1 MLYVEQKKKKPQ
13 VEILSPAGSYESF
26 LAAIHAGADAV
37 YAGGSRFGARA
48 FADNFTEE
56 TLKQAIDYAHFH
68 GRKVYLTVNT
78 LLKDREIE
86 TLHDY
91 LEPLYLHGLDAV
103 IVQDVGVLE
112 LIRGT
117 AGSLTVESQFFR
129 RRRIKS
135 GAALRTGQFLSGG
148 HGKRRFQIV
157 SVRTAVAGQPGIHQ
171 TETVKQFG
179 SGTESAAN
187 AGDAGALAQ
196 GESTVPL
203 PEGERSPRRKASLK
217 KKAKKSKRPR
227 LQ

>member
-1 MLYVEQKKKKPQ
+1 MIEEKKKPQ
-13 VEILSPAGSYESF
+13 IEILSPAGSYESF

-37 YAGGSRFGARA
+37 YAGGPRFGARA

-112 LIRGT
+112 LIRHDFPDLEIHAST
-117 AGSLTVESQFFR
+117 QMSSVNV
-129 RRRIKS
+129 K
-135 GAALRTGQFLSGG
+135 AAQFLQSQGVTRVVPAREISLEDFFFA
-148 HGKRRFQIV
+148 RRCMRISF
-157 SVRTAVAGQPGIHQ
+157 SIHR
-171 TETVKQFG
+171 
-179 SGTESAAN
+179 
-187 AGDAGALAQ
+187 DA
-196 GESTVPL
+196 
-203 PEGERSPRRKASLK
+203 
-217 KKAKKSKRPR
+217 
-227 LQ
+227 

>member
-1 MLYVEQKKKKPQ
+1 MIEEKKKPQ

-37 YAGGSRFGARA
+37 YAGGPRFGARA

-91 LEPLYLHGLDAV
+91 LEPLYLHGLYAV

-112 LIRGT
+112 LIRHDFPDLEIQ
-117 AGSLTVESQFFR
+117 GSAVFT
-129 RRRIKS
+129 KS
-135 GAALRTGQFLSGG
+135 GSDKSGPGKGDFSGRDSGDLSCN
-148 HGKRRFQIV
+148 RD
-157 SVRTAVAGQPGIHQ
+157 
-171 TETVKQFG
+171 
-179 SGTESAAN
+179 
-187 AGDAGALAQ
+187 GD
-196 GESTVPL
+196 
-203 PEGERSPRRKASLK
+203 
-217 KKAKKSKRPR
+217 
-227 LQ
+227 

>member
-1 MLYVEQKKKKPQ
+1 MIEEKKKPQ
-13 VEILSPAGSYESF
+13 IEILSPAGSYESF

-37 YAGGSRFGARA
+37 YAGGPRFGARA

-112 LIRGT
+112 LIRHDFPDLEIHAST
-117 AGSLTVESQFFR
+117 QMSSVNVKAAQFLQSQGVTRVVPARRFLWKRFR
-129 RRRIKS
+129 RFIVQQGWRLS
-135 GAALRTGQFLSGG
+135 ALSMGRC
-148 HGKRRFQIV
+148 V
-157 SVRTAVAGQPGIHQ
+157 TAIPA
-171 TETVKQFG
+171 
-179 SGTESAAN
+179 SACSAA
-187 AGDAGALAQ
+187 
-196 GESTVPL
+196 
-203 PEGERSPRRKASLK
+203 
-217 KKAKKSKRPR
+217 
-227 LQ
+227 